1 MIAAYLKR
9 LSDALEFDPALASHV
24 VAETREHLFDAA
36 DQESID
42 DREEAERRAVDRF
55 GDPRALAAQFAA
67 ISLARHARRVGVG
80 VILAI
85 VTIMVMMKT
94 RVAWYAFVQWTLA
107 DDARATAASIHSI
120 SRYSFWLAATLGI
133 GTLIYIGRRRTPM
146 RLHAGYRRHLRCIA
160 CLLACATAALAVSV
174 IGDLILTGLRIEME
188 RSAEAVIPIASLSIE
203 IASIAILVF
212 MIANA
217 SRRTAQ
223 MARLFGADAGIRTR

>member
-24 VAETREHLFDAA
+24 VAETREHLVDAA

-80 VILAI
+80 VVLAI

-94 RVAWYAFVQWTLA
+94 RSGLV
-107 DDARATAASIHSI
+107 
-120 SRYSFWLAATLGI
+120 
-133 GTLIYIGRRRTPM
+133 
-146 RLHAGYRRHLRCIA
+146 RLR
-160 CLLACATAALAVSV
+160 SV
-174 IGDLILTGLRIEME
+174 DT
-188 RSAEAVIPIASLSIE
+188 
-203 IASIAILVF
+203 
-212 MIANA
+212 
-217 SRRTAQ
+217 SRRC
-223 MARLFGADAGIRTR
+223 ARDGCHHPFDQSI

>member
-24 VAETREHLFDAA
+24 VAETREHLVDAA

-80 VILAI
+80 VVLAI

-107 DDARATAASIHSI
+107 DDARATAATIHSI
-120 SRYSFWLAATLGI
+120 SRYSFWLAATFGI
-133 GTLIYIGRRRTPM
+133 GTLIYIGRRRTP
-146 RLHAGYRRHLRCIA
+146 I
-160 CLLACATAALAVSV
+160 

-223 MARLFGADAGIRTR
+223 MAKLFGADAGIRTR